1 MTQILTNE
9 ALHKKSPQEIT
20 ALLYE
25 ACYNN
30 LELAIK
36 AIDDKEFTKANDFL
50 QKANDIIYRLG
61 GGINYEAGIVAD
73 QLDSIYNY
81 MADQLIQAN
90 YTKNAELVKVVL
102 NLLTEIM
109 TAWNQAMKKNTDIQP
124 KTIKQKANAYEQTSI
139 YE

>member
-1 MTQILTNE
+1 MTNE

-30 LELAIK
+30 LELAIEE
-36 AIDDKEFTKANDFL
+36 IDNKEFTNANEHL
-50 QKANDIIYRLG
+50 QKASDIIHRLG
-61 GGINYEAGIVAD
+61 AGINYEAGIVAD
-73 QLDSIYNY
+73 QLESIYSY
-81 MADQLIQAN
+81 MADLLVQAN
-90 YTKNAELVKVVL
+90 YTKNVELVKEVL
-102 NLLTEIM
+102 NLLSEIM

-124 KTIKQKANAYEQTSI
+124 KVIKQKANAYEQTSI